1 MSAQALGGRF
11 LMVGS
16 AGTMPLWLA
25 AAGRCELV
33 AEFMTKTA
41 RNFARKCHKL
51 GQFHICSPPAF

>member
-33 AEFMTKTA
+33 TEFMSKTA
-41 RNFARKCHKL
+41 RKL
-51 GQFHICSPPAF
+51 AGRFRR